1 VHADKYT
8 LDFKPFEKFQSSSWQ
23 CLLVIVVLLTGHA
36 ERDVVIT
43 QAMPANETD
52 GWSYLHCKAIQYYN
66 RTTLKQ
72 ESTISQ
78 RKKHPN
84 KCYIVHMHHNITLT
98 FQAN

>member
-43 QAMPANETD
+43 EADAGKRN
-52 GWSYLHCKAIQYYN
+52 
-66 RTTLKQ
+66 
-72 ESTISQ
+72 
-78 RKKHPN
+78 
-84 KCYIVHMHHNITLT
+84 
-98 FQAN
+98 